1 MDTQFIKVS
10 PEDENVPHRRLT
22 ASPAGPGICSC
33 STPSCSFWRSC
44 CPPPSGKAWRS
55 CGRWDGT
62 TRNCLWIIRRGKKGE
77 KDERE
82 RCVIMKT
89 TSDLS
94 KRIKKT
100 KHRAACVVMA
110 TQQQTVGEED
120 EGKRERRE
128 DWLLGGNA
136 GGSIWGC
143 GAAGEARGGVGEGWD
158 GGHATQGGGQDVG
171 HHHGANATLLPL
183 SERAGLG
190 HTNGIKHHRG
200 SLGRGGA
207 QWQAELG
214 FATDRL
220 KEDLWSCAN
229 IMYAALNEK
238 RLIGRQEGQ
247 QLKLAPS
254 YIELSFAAGNAP
266 RLWRHNASPLSPGGL
281 RSKSPDG
288 CVRASAAPSSS
299 PRGCESHLPGEESG
313 GADERSSVTERAVL
327 WGRCQWRWRRRDSP
341 AGRWVVW
348 GPRCARGLLGAL
360 GCRCP

>member
-1 MDTQFIKVS
+1 
-10 PEDENVPHRRLT
+10 
-22 ASPAGPGICSC
+22 
-33 STPSCSFWRSC
+33 
-44 CPPPSGKAWRS
+44 
-55 CGRWDGT
+55 
-62 TRNCLWIIRRGKKGE
+62 
-77 KDERE
+77 
-82 RCVIMKT
+82 
-89 TSDLS
+89 
-94 KRIKKT
+94 
-100 KHRAACVVMA
+100 MA

-229 IMYAALNEK
+229 IMYTALNEK

-348 GPRCARGLLGAL
+348 GPRCARGPLGAL
-360 GCRCP
+360 GCRCPWRTPAEEENRRTVGQLALKYSCKNQGTGFHGLTDRQTGWAAPLWINLTENRLQASLTRVAEQRTYRFTLILQLYVSGPSVVVLFGSIL